1 MYRGCCK
8 KIVCGGCISSQIM
21 CLRDVLDGVCPSA
34 YKGSIFIKPVASA
47 ACPYCKKTVSFNPPL
62 GSSDREIN
70 HDCAAFDKY
79 VFTTWGLWTLERSDD
94 PPKHDHE
101 VLHRTMSEEDAND
114 FLNTQLKTNC
124 YVYRA
129 REAPVK
135 RLKNTK
141 VDYKDE

>member
-1 MYRGCCK
+1 
-8 KIVCGGCISSQIM
+8 
-21 CLRDVLDGVCPSA
+21 
-34 YKGSIFIKPVASA
+34 
-47 ACPYCKKTVSFNPPL
+47 
-62 GSSDREIN
+62 
-70 HDCAAFDKY
+70 
-79 VFTTWGLWTLERSDD
+79 
-94 PPKHDHE
+94 
-101 VLHRTMSEEDAND
+101 MSEEDAND